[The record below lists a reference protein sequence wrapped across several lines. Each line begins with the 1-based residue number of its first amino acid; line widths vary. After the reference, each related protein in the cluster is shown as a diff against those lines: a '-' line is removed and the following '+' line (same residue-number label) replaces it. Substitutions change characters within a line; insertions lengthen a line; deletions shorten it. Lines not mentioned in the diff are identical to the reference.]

1 MNFGTIT
8 LVAQI
13 YSLVTLPAPAR
24 LQPRP
29 PLLPPTPTLTVAAV
43 YSPPRPGLIRCLA
56 DDALADSNSPPV
68 YPLPP
73 PSRFSLYGWR

>member
-13 YSLVTLPAPAR
+13 SSLITLPAPAR

-43 YSPPRPGLIRCLA
+43 YSTRITGT
-56 DDALADSNSPPV
+56 
-68 YPLPP
+68 YT
-73 PSRFSLYGWR
+73 Y